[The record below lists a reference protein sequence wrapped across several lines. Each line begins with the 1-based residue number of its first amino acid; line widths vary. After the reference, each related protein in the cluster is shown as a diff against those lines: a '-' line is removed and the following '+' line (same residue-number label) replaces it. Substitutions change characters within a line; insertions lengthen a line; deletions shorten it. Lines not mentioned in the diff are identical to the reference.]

1 MKKLLIIPIALALFS
16 SCSTSKLKPAKFYN
30 SNFGFNSKSIVK
42 NDANGSAKM
51 ENDIILSEN
60 IKLNTE
66 TNKVNDNF
74 ILKEGVI
81 SEFKPSNLKDISSS
95 SKNTLNKEKSK
106 YSKEKSNL
114 ENRLELH
121 SLADNKNSIKAV
133 HNKTLAKSD
142 VINNGDDDTAVA
154 IGGFLLGFFLGL
166 IGVLLAYIFSQNP
179 AFRSASWKG
188 FGVWL
193 ILLLIIVLL

>member
-1 MKKLLIIPIALALFS
+1 
-16 SCSTSKLKPAKFYN
+16 
-30 SNFGFNSKSIVK
+30 
-42 NDANGSAKM
+42 M